1 MTTVRAP
8 DGIDHDRAAS
18 PVSGRGL
25 WARRAVL
32 VVLAAVVALGLANT
46 FGQAPSLSQ
55 AQSPAATLLVSAPT
69 DLRGGL
75 IFQVRVRIRAHR
87 GLRHPRL
94 VFSQGW
100 FEQMTLNSSA
110 PQPATQASRNGSTVF
125 GLAPIAAGSQAV
137 YWFYFQVN
145 PTNTGWN
152 RAENLQLKDGSAT
165 LATIHRSVTIYP

>member
-1 MTTVRAP
+1 MLT
-8 DGIDHDRAAS
+8 
-18 PVSGRGL
+18 
-25 WARRAVL
+25 
-32 VVLAAVVALGLANT
+32 AVVVLGLANT

-55 AQSPAATLLVSAPT
+55 AQSAGATLLVSAPA

-87 GLRHPRL
+87 ELRHPRL

-110 PQPATQASRNGSTVF
+110 PQPSTQASRNGSTVF
-125 GLAPIAAGSQAV
+125 GLAPIAAGRQAV

-152 RAENLQLKDGSAT
+152 RAENLQLEDGSAI
-165 LATIHRSVTIYP
+165 LATIHRTVTIYP